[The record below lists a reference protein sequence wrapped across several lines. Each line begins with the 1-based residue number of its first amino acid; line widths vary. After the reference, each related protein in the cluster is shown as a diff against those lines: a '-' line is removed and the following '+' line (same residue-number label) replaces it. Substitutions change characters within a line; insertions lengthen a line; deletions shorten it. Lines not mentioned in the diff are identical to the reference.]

1 MKSCKEDVVYQFP
14 EAEDN
19 LIARTAVL
27 AEFIGEFSPV
37 ALPAKVVGQTK
48 ALIIDTIAAAFAG
61 VETKCAQ
68 ITGQVAETL
77 GGQAQASIIGCRK
90 KTAFPLAGMVNA
102 KLANALDLDDCY
114 MNVAHFAPQTVFAA
128 LACGEHNKISGKRL
142 LAAVALG
149 YDVAARIC
157 LSFNFWRIRR
167 GLISTL
173 GSRQVYAANIFAAA
187 AAAAYALRLNSQK
200 TLNAFG
206 LAGHYAPCLT
216 RSIMTIAPYD
226 EMNKYCDAGWS
237 TFSGIMAGL
246 FAAKGY
252 LSTHYALDGRDGYAA
267 VMGIEHCTPE
277 RLTES
282 LGKKWHVLDAAFKT
296 HPCCKY
302 VHLPLQLFSEMI
314 NEYKLGAGDIDKVQ
328 VYVRSSHAVG
338 FGRQTLPKKS
348 GMPFTHNIPYNFAQM
363 IFRRKP
369 NAQWHDEKYLTDKNV
384 SAFMRKVFVV
394 PYGDALT
401 TGVEDVRQYGFPREI
416 PARVEIKTRNLTLTR
431 EAKRSKGDPWW
442 PETRFTKNDL
452 WNKMQTGCEGKITRP
467 AQKQLF
473 DALWCL
479 GKISDVSI
487 LGKLLRY

>member
-1 MKSCKEDVVYQFP
+1 MKSRKEDFVYQFP

-19 LIARTAVL
+19 LRARTAVL
-27 AEFIGEFSPV
+27 AGFIGEFRPA
-37 ALPAKVVGQTK
+37 ALPAKVAEQTK
-48 ALIIDTIAAAFAG
+48 ALIIDTISSAFAG
-61 VETKCAQ
+61 VETKCAR

-102 KLANALDLDDCY
+102 KMANALDLDDCY
-114 MNVAHFAPQTVFAA
+114 MNVAHFAPQAVFAA
-128 LACGEHNKISGKRL
+128 LACGEHKKISGKRL

-157 LSFNFWRIRR
+157 LSFNFWRVRR
-167 GLISTL
+167 GLISTQ

-187 AAAAYALRLNSQK
+187 AAAAYALRLNGQE

-237 TFSGIMAGL
+237 AFSGIMAGL

-267 VMGIEHCTPE
+267 VMGIEHYTPGK
-277 RLTES
+277 LTES

-302 VHLPLQLFSEMI
+302 VHLPLQLFSELI
-314 NEYKLGAGDIDKVQ
+314 NEHKLCAGDIDKVQ
-328 VYVRSSHAVG
+328 VYVRPSHAVG
-338 FGRQTLPKKS
+338 FGRQTLPEKS
-348 GMPFTHNIPYNFAQM
+348 NMPFTHNIPYNFAQM

-369 NAQWHDEKYLTDKNV
+369 NAQWHAEKYLTDKNV
-384 SAFMRKVFVV
+384 LAFMRKVFVR
-394 PYGDALT
+394 PCADALV
-401 TGVEDVRQYGFPREI
+401 TGVEDIRKYGFPREI
-416 PARVEIKTRNLTLTR
+416 PARVEIKTRHQTLTR
-431 EAKRSKGDPWW
+431 AAQRCKGDPWW
-442 PETRFTKNDL
+442 PETRFVKNDL
-452 WNKMQTGCEGKITRP
+452 WNKLQSGGEGKIAPP
-467 AQKQLF
+467 AQRRLF
-473 DALWCL
+473 DMLWRL
-479 GKISDVSI
+479 EKISDVSI
-487 LGKLLRY
+487 AGKLLRF